1 MYRPKLAGS
10 TAVRE
15 VTLNRHLSRGLA
27 VVAALACAVC
37 CTACGTD
44 LVNPSVKAPTP
55 SVDATTTLS
64 IPPADSLTVKPGDEG
79 DITNRLIPLLDAT
92 ADDNGG
98 LYRDPALGLVVNLK
112 TGASTDALQQQ
123 ISAVYPQMKYHQ
135 VPRSMNELKRL
146 MDVAN
151 SKVMARSIPGAI
163 GVRIDTGN
171 NRVLLLSTDPPATQE
186 AVLKD
191 STLPFVG
198 VEAGQMSTAVSGG

>member
-1 MYRPKLAGS
+1 MS
-10 TAVRE
+10 
-15 VTLNRHLSRGLA
+15 RHLSRGLA
-27 VVAALACAVC
+27 VVAALACAFC

-44 LVNPSVKAPTP
+44 RVNSSVKAPTP
-55 SVDATTTLS
+55 AVDATTTFS
-64 IPPADSLTVKPGDEG
+64 IPPAGYGTVKPGDES

-112 TGASTDALQQQ
+112 TGAATDALKQQ

-146 MDVAN
+146 MDVA
-151 SKVMARSIPGAI
+151 SRKLMARSIPGTI

-171 NRVLLLSTDPPATQE
+171 NRVLLLSTDPPATE
-186 AVLKD
+186 
-191 STLPFVG
+191 P
-198 VEAGQMSTAVSGG
+198 